1 MNLIFRITDNC
12 SDAEILMFDEIKKE
26 EYFKAISIKEL
37 VKELKQYEEADLSY
51 KKDLFCVDKD
61 VIAVNDTCIVTKQ
74 EEHRRIV
81 TYKGKAYEINFPN
94 SIYIICHNGSKIDV
108 IEAYC
113 YIEYNGLNTELYKYA
128 MPNMLG
134 ANRIC
139 MGSAPR
145 DIDPQNYKSAL
156 ENVIYTQYT
165 HDWVDDI
172 KSFRNTAAYFE
183 YLEKN
188 SFPYNLLSPLNCNL
202 SKVLM

>member
-1 MNLIFRITDNC
+1 MYL
-12 SDAEILMFDEIKKE
+12 
-26 EYFKAISIKEL
+26 
-37 VKELKQYEEADLSY
+37 
-51 KKDLFCVDKD
+51 
-61 VIAVNDTCIVTKQ
+61 
-74 EEHRRIV
+74 
-81 TYKGKAYEINFPN
+81 
-94 SIYIICHNGSKIDV
+94 
-108 IEAYC
+108 
-113 YIEYNGLNTELYKYA
+113 
-128 MPNMLG
+128 
-134 ANRIC
+134 NRIC

>member
-1 MNLIFRITDNC
+1 M
-12 SDAEILMFDEIKKE
+12 
-26 EYFKAISIKEL
+26 
-37 VKELKQYEEADLSY
+37 
-51 KKDLFCVDKD
+51 
-61 VIAVNDTCIVTKQ
+61 IAVNDTCIVTKQ

-94 SIYIICHNGSKIDV
+94 SIYIICHNRSKIDV

-188 SFPYNLLSPLNCNL
+188 SFP
-202 SKVLM
+202 